1 MHHMSTTVNHGDVAA
16 PQRVQS
22 VERAAELLKAVAAA
36 GRAASAGELAE
47 RCGLNRSTAWRLL
60 ATLEDHGLLERDP
73 AGGGWTLGYAL
84 VAMGAA
90 AGPRPLVARAQPHL
104 RALAGDCQETAS
116 LAVPRGLQLV
126 TVDQVQA
133 AHVMAADWLGRPS
146 PLHATSTGKA
156 LLAHLGEHDVD
167 AALPGSLERFTRT
180 TITTRSVLRREL
192 DDVRRR
198 GYAVSRGELEPALW
212 GVSAAVLD
220 AARPV
225 AVVSLWGT
233 ESRIRARGLSAL
245 GERTVAA
252 AEAIATPITPA
263 SSPG

>member
-36 GRAASAGELAE
+36 GHPAAVGELAE

-60 ATLEDHGLLERDP
+60 ATLEDHGLIERDP
-73 AGGGWTLGYAL
+73 SGGGYTLGYAL

-90 AGPRPLVARAQPHL
+90 AGPRPLVARAHPHL
-104 RALAGDCQETAS
+104 RALAADCEETAS

-133 AHVMAADWLGRPS
+133 PHVMAADWLGRPS

-156 LLAHLGEHDVD
+156 LLAPLDEAELD
-167 AALPGSLERFTRT
+167 AALPRILERFTET

-198 GYAVSRGELEPALW
+198 GWAVSRGELEPALW
-212 GVSAAVLD
+212 GVSAAILD
-220 AARPV
+220 GGRPV

-233 ESRIRARGLSAL
+233 ESRIRSRGLTVL
-245 GERTVAA
+245 GERTAA
-252 AEAIATPITPA
+252 AAAAIAAAITPA